1 MTSEDVPVRPP
12 VDVVRPVMARELP
25 AENHWPNG
33 PTRYEVK
40 ADGWRAIAGV
50 LEEHR
55 PVLFSRQGGNLGP
68 MFPEVL
74 DELRNLP
81 IGTVLDGELC
91 AVVGDRLDFSALA
104 HRRGR
109 DRRRWPPVVYLVFD
123 QLAAT
128 GTDLRLRPL
137 QERLTRLGELLRP
150 PPSVIQPVPATTSR
164 SEALT
169 WYEELRPHGLE
180 GLVAKGLGTSFVPGR
195 TRWLKI
201 KHVDT
206 VDTEIV
212 AIAGSPARPAYL
224 VVRLPDGS
232 LAQTAQL
239 DSAQRAAAG
248 RALADGIRE
257 ALPGGGHRV
266 TTLLLAEVEVGTT
279 RHRTVRFVRL
289 REDLEPPPAEGSGS
303 PGA

>member
-1 MTSEDVPVRPP
+1 MASEDVPVRPP
-12 VDVVRPVMARELP
+12 VEVVRPVTARELP
-25 AENHWPNG
+25 AEDHWPNA

-40 ADGWRAIAGV
+40 ADGWRAVAGV
-50 LEEHR
+50 IEDHR
-55 PVLFSRQGGNLGP
+55 PVLFSRQGGNLGAL
-68 MFPEVL
+68 FPEVL
-74 DELRNLP
+74 DELRVLP
-81 IGTVLDGELC
+81 VGTVLDGELC
-91 AVVGDRLDFSALA
+91 AVVGERLDFNALA
-104 HRRGR
+104 RRRGR

-123 QLAAT
+123 CLSVT
-128 GTDLRLRPL
+128 GTDLRTRPL
-137 QERLTRLGELLRP
+137 QERLDRLGELLRP

-169 WYEELRPHGLE
+169 WYAERPYGLE
-180 GLVAKGLGTSFVPGR
+180 GLVIKGLGTSYAPGR

-224 VVRLPDGS
+224 VVRLPDGT

-239 DSAQRAAAG
+239 DSTQRAAVG
-248 RALADGIRE
+248 RALADGIWE
-257 ALPGGGHRV
+257 AMPGGGHRV
-266 TTLLLAEVEVGTT
+266 ATLLLAEVEVGTT

-289 REDLEPPPAEGSGS
+289 REDLGPPPAEPSG
-303 PGA
+303 